1 MPIMWSEMLDQCW
14 CFYMFDWLSW
24 HCQAN
29 NKMEFVFASHSFDVC
44 ESWMLEGSLSKCCKL
59 INRKNSSVCL
69 FVITILNAYSKMN
82 LTYTNAPIRILNKNT
97 CIDTTM
103 CLFIPFLMAKIFC
116 RLYWRSILRSSEPRV
131 KKMVWL
137 GGLINISDFFRKKN
151 RAMLL
156 KLLLIRCCRRVRS
169 APYFSIAKYSVLA
182 VVLVDF

>member
-44 ESWMLEGSLSKCCKL
+44 ESWMLEGSLSECCKL

-137 GGLINISDFFRKKN
+137 GGLINISDFFRKKIGLCCESYYWSDVVGGLG
-151 RAMLL
+151 LL
-156 KLLLIRCCRRVRS
+156 RIFLLPNIQFWLL
-169 APYFSIAKYSVLA
+169 F
-182 VVLVDF
+182 